1 MYRLIS
7 YNVHS
12 GIGRDGIQ
20 DYQRIGQFLASVN
33 ADFVLLQEMDTRPK
47 ERDVNDDITA
57 ICANGHFE
65 LIPGK
70 TMTTAHGWFGNAIL
84 SRHPVLHRQ
93 QFDISV
99 ENREP
104 RTLQQVVVSAGD
116 NQISLLNAHLGLKKT
131 ERAYQAR
138 RLHAAVNDIQ
148 QRFDIPACVGG
159 DMNEWWPSTKI
170 FKRLDQ
176 QYRQLETGRSFPSQL
191 PLIKLDRLWA
201 SKRIVVR
208 DCGRLRGDAFDYYS
222 DHLPIQMDF
231 DIALPEQ

>member
-7 YNVHS
+7 YNLHS
-12 GIGRDGIQ
+12 GIGRDGVQ
-20 DYQRIGQFLASVN
+20 DYHRIGQFLAAQH
-33 ADFVLLQEMDTRPK
+33 ADFVLLQEMDTRPQ
-47 ERDVNDDITA
+47 ERDVNEDITA

-65 LIPGK
+65 LIAGK

-104 RTLQQVVVSAGD
+104 RTLQQVVVSAGEH
-116 NQISLLNAHLGLKKT
+116 QISLLNAHLGLKKS

-138 RLHAAVNDIQ
+138 RLHSAVKDIQ

-159 DMNEWWPSTKI
+159 DMNEWWPGTKI

-176 QYRQLETGRSFPSQL
+176 AYRQLQTGLTFPSQL

-201 SKRIVVR
+201 SKRIVVK
-208 DCGRLRGDAFDYYS
+208 DCGRLRGDTFDHYS

-231 DIALPEQ
+231 DIALPG

>member
-7 YNVHS
+7 YNLHS

-20 DYQRIGQFLASVN
+20 DYHRIGRFLAAQN
-33 ADFVLLQEMDTRPK
+33 ADFVLLQEMDTRPQ
-47 ERDVNDDITA
+47 ERGVNDDISA

-70 TMTTAHGWFGNAIL
+70 TMTTAYGWYGNAIL

-104 RTLQQVVVSAGD
+104 RTLQQVVVSAND
-116 NQISLLNAHLGLKKT
+116 HQISLLNAHLGLKKR

-138 RLHAAVNDIQ
+138 CLYDAVSDIQ
-148 QRFDIPACVGG
+148 QRFNIPACVGG
-159 DMNEWWPSTKI
+159 DMNEWWPNTKI
-170 FKRLDQ
+170 FKRLDK
-176 QYRQLETGRSFPSQL
+176 QYRQLDTGRTFPSQL

-201 SKRIVVR
+201 SKRIIVSEV
-208 DCGRLRGDAFDYYS
+208 GRLRGAAFDHFS
-222 DHLPIQMDF
+222 DHLPVQMDF